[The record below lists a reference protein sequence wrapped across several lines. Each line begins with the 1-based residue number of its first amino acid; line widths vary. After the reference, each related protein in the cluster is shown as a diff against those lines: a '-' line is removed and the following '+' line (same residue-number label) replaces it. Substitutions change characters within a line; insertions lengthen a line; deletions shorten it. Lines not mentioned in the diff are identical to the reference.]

1 MKVLSSLKFE
11 NMLLPCHLHHPPP
24 LTSCPA
30 STPHSAHLAGAA
42 PSFQKLCSSHRLAKI
57 ISSAVSKVSWC
68 CLNSYRSAIITA
80 FSFSPRMCGDNRGL
94 GVVVEKRMH
103 SESERISGHLAAQ
116 TYTFRKRE
124 LNESGFLKILLWVSR
139 DAALIFTF
147 FFSLSLFL
155 LVRRGP
161 EYFSSLMDARA
172 VTLPWLYYRTPSYLL
187 WPERGRQA
195 AAFSLAR
202 QTEALLVNEP
212 ERLGSVDGCL
222 SSAGAYCNSSPLAA
236 RACVSLL
243 C

>member
-124 LNESGFLKILLWVSR
+124 LNQSGFLKILLWVSR

-147 FFSLSLFL
+147 FFFFSLSLSPCASRPWIFFISNGCSSCYFTLTL
-155 LVRRGP
+155 LPYTIV
-161 EYFSSLMDARA
+161 SSLTR
-172 VTLPWLYYRTPSYLL
+172 
-187 WPERGRQA
+187 ERKASSCLFTRSANRGIISQWA
-195 AAFSLAR
+195 WEVGVSGWM
-202 QTEALLVNEP
+202 LV
-212 ERLGSVDGCL
+212 
-222 SSAGAYCNSSPLAA
+222 
-236 RACVSLL
+236 
-243 C
+243 

>member
-1 MKVLSSLKFE
+1 MPSPSSTPPH
-11 NMLLPCHLHHPPP
+11 LLPCLHPPQ
-24 LTSCPA
+24 C
-30 STPHSAHLAGAA
+30 
-42 PSFQKLCSSHRLAKI
+42 SFSRCSSF
-57 ISSAVSKVSWC
+57 VSKALLLSPSCQNHQLGGVQSVLMLSQQLPKCNNYSFFFFSSNVRRQSGGWGWWWKRGC
-68 CLNSYRSAIITA
+68 TVKAREYPAIWQ
-80 FSFSPRMCGDNRGL
+80 R
-94 GVVVEKRMH
+94 KRTH
-103 SESERISGHLAAQ
+103 SESVSWIKVVFWKYCCGCQEMQRW
-116 TYTFRKRE
+116 Y
-124 LNESGFLKILLWVSR
+124 LLS
-139 DAALIFTF
+139 
-147 FFSLSLFL
+147 FSLSLFL

-187 WPERGRQA
+187 WPGRGRQA
-195 AAFSLAR
+195 AAFSLAQ

>member
-11 NMLLPCHLHHPPP
+11 NMLLRCHLHHPPPHP

-42 PSFQKLCSSHRLAKI
+42 PSFQKLRSSHHLAKI
-57 ISSAVSKVSWC
+57 LSSAVSKVSWC

-124 LNESGFLKILLWVSR
+124 LNQSGFLKTLLWVSR

-147 FFSLSLFL
+147 FFTPSLSPCASRPWIFL
-155 LVRRGP
+155 ISNGYLSC
-161 EYFSSLMDARA
+161 YFTLTLLPCTIVSSLTR
-172 VTLPWLYYRTPSYLL
+172 
-187 WPERGRQA
+187 ERKASSCLFTRSANRGIISQWAWEVGVSGRM
-195 AAFSLAR
+195 
-202 QTEALLVNEP
+202 LV
-212 ERLGSVDGCL
+212 
-222 SSAGAYCNSSPLAA
+222 
-236 RACVSLL
+236 
-243 C
+243 